1 MCQNAQKTLVNLM
14 AAIEPSI
21 IDLGNQTGISSNP
34 LFQNVIT
41 GYNAALTAIENWKS
55 GTAAQDVIQV
65 INDLEAGLTA
75 LSALIP
81 APMLTLLNIILAGV
95 ATVIAVMTANSP
107 APAEP
112 TSEPGTGGPDATPEE
127 TQAQY
132 QAQVIHEVTL
142 KVQKLVPG
150 YKRSIFSSAAT
161 QYRNTWNAAVKTGK
175 FPVAM
180 LLA

>member
-1 MCQNAQKTLVNLM
+1 M

-21 IDLGNQTGISSNP
+21 IDLGNQTGISLNP

-81 APMLTLLNIILAGV
+81 APLLTLLNIILAGV
-95 ATVIAVMTANSP
+95 ATVIAVVTANSP
-107 APAEP
+107 NPTPIPA
-112 TSEPGTGGPDATPEE
+112 GADATPEE
-127 TQAQY
+127 SQAQY
-132 QAQVIHEVTL
+132 QHQVIHEVTL

-150 YKRSIFSSAAT
+150 YKRSIWHSAAT
-161 QYRNTWNAAVKTGK
+161 QYKNTWNSAVKTGS
-175 FPVAM
+175 FPPAM
-180 LLA
+180 LLK